1 MSKENFFALAMSGDI
16 VHLGMYEDFGE
27 AADAHTD
34 TVWIVDESSARDWL
48 ISLLVLNKQFG
59 LGVKP

>member
-1 MSKENFFALAMSGDI
+1 MTKENFFALAPSGDI

-34 TVWIVDESSARDWL
+34 MVWIVDEPSARDWL
-48 ISLLVLNKQFG
+48 LSLLALNQNFG